1 MVRLETASLKQKAT
15 LWPAGTESTKS
26 GQKKVTTAVEL
37 DVRWEDKEEDALDS
51 KGEVIRIDA
60 TAIVK
65 QDIEVGSLMWLGR
78 KRDWSAGVGNLREVV
93 SFSKIPSLKGGRFRR
108 VAGLRRFSDTLPPIQ
123 T

>member
-15 LWPAGTESTKS
+15 LWPAGTDSTSS
-26 GQKKVTTAVEL
+26 GQKKVTAAVEL

-51 KGEVIRIDA
+51 RGEVIRIDA

-78 KRDWSAGVGNLREVV
+78 KRDWSASVGNLREVV
-93 SFSKIPSLKGGRFRR
+93 SFSKIPTIKGGRFRR

>member
-15 LWPAGTESTKS
+15 LWPAGTESTS
-26 GQKKVTTAVEL
+26 AGQKKVTAAVEI
-37 DVRWEDKEEDALDS
+37 DVRWEDKEDDALDP

-78 KRDWSAGVGNLREVV
+78 KRDWSAGVTLSEVV
-93 SFSKIPSLKGGRFRR
+93 SFSKIPTIKGGRFRR